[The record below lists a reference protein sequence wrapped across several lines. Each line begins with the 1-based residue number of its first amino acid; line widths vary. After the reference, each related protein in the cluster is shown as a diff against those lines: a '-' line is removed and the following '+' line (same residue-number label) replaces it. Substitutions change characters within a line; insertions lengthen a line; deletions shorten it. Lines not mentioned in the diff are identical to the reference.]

1 MKYIILNFVL
11 NYSRSDHCLFL
22 NSIKKRTMVNLNNGD
37 LWDIWSRNVLLPTS
51 LHELF
56 VDRVAIAPN
65 AIALEHN
72 RKVTYNCTKANQM
85 ALWSKGLRP
94 NEIVT
99 VSLDRSTD
107 FIAAIFAVL
116 QCGACY
122 AMTQLPRCK
131 SKLNY
136 RRCCQ
141 NSYWLP
147 SITQKVILFFHLWYR
162 KK

>member
-1 MKYIILNFVL
+1 
-11 NYSRSDHCLFL
+11 
-22 NSIKKRTMVNLNNGD
+22 MVNFNGGD
-37 LWDIWSRNVLLPTS
+37 LMGYMEQKCSYQQQ

-56 VDRVAIAPN
+56 VDRVVIAPN

-72 RKVTYNCTKANQM
+72 DESCLQCTKANQM

-116 QCGACY
+116 QCGAVLCDE
-122 AMTQLPRCK
+122 ATTQIK

-136 RRCCQ
+136 RRCGQ

-147 SITQKVILFFHLWYR
+147 SITQKVTLFFYL
-162 KK
+162 